1 MSEQSLFAK
10 APRPAEAEAVWTY
23 IKENA
28 RGLTNAK
35 HADELVAALKLKSER
50 RLRLCVNF
58 ISEKLMGH
66 REPVLCS
73 HSRRG
78 YYIAITEEEKKLS
91 LKNIKRFTLSML
103 ARWKRQD
110 ESLSIEQLRE
120 ELLLFESTGKGR
132 G

>member
-10 APRPAEAEAVWTY
+10 APRPAEAETVWVY

-35 HADELVAALKLKSER
+35 HADELVAELKLKGER

-66 REPVLCS
+66 GEPVLCS

-78 YYIAITEEEKKLS
+78 YYIAITEEEKAVALR
-91 LKNIKRFTLSML
+91 NVRRFTLSML
-103 ARWKRQD
+103 ARLRRMD
-110 ESLSIEQLRE
+110 SSLSIQQLHD
-120 ELLLFESTGKGR
+120 ELLLYETGKKGN